1 MGPVRREDPRN
12 PRLGEQRWRTQQLP
26 FRCPSA
32 GKTPKVL
39 ERDLIK
45 IYLQDHMAG
54 ARIGLEL
61 ARRTVSSNAGS
72 RYGAELSAIGE
83 EIEKDKQV
91 LAEVMERL
99 GVRPDPV
106 KQSSAWLG
114 EKLGRLKL
122 NGQLR
127 GYSPL
132 SRLLELEGLIVG
144 VSGKLELWRSL
155 AATRNV
161 AGRLEGVELTELIRR
176 AEDQRERLESLHE
189 RAAREALAAG
199 ADGGS

>member
-1 MGPVRREDPRN
+1 
-12 PRLGEQRWRTQQLP
+12 
-26 FRCPSA
+26 
-32 GKTPKVL
+32 VL

-61 ARRTVSSNAGS
+61 ARRTTSSNAGS
-72 RYGAELSAIGE
+72 GYGAELSAIGE
-83 EIEKDKQV
+83 EIEEDKRA
-91 LAEVMERL
+91 LAEVMDRL

-132 SRLLELEGLIVG
+132 SRLLELEGLIAG
-144 VSGKLELWRSL
+144 VSAKLELWRSL
-155 AATRNV
+155 AAARSLE
-161 AGRLEGVELTELIRR
+161 GRLEGLDLKELMRR
-176 AEDQRERLESLHE
+176 AEDQRERLEILHE
-189 RAAREALAAG
+189 RAARDALAADSAEG
-199 ADGGS
+199 T

>member
-1 MGPVRREDPRN
+1 MPE
-12 PRLGEQRWRTQQLP
+12 
-26 FRCPSA
+26 
-32 GKTPKVL
+32 VL

-61 ARRTVSSNAGS
+61 ARRTASSNAGS
-72 RYGAELSAIGE
+72 SYGAELSAIGE
-83 EIEKDKQV
+83 EIEEDKQA

-106 KQSSAWLG
+106 KQSSAWVG

-144 VSGKLELWRSL
+144 VDAKLELWRSL
-155 AATRNV
+155 EATRRLEE
-161 AGRLEGVELTELIRR
+161 RLEGLDLKEQMRR
-176 AEDQRERLESLHE
+176 AEDQRERLERLHE
-189 RAAREALAAG
+189 RAAREALAADAG
-199 ADGGS
+199 EGS

>member
-1 MGPVRREDPRN
+1 
-12 PRLGEQRWRTQQLP
+12 
-26 FRCPSA
+26 
-32 GKTPKVL
+32 VL

-114 EKLGRLKL
+114 EKLGRL

-132 SRLLELEGLIVG
+132 SRQLELEGLIVG

>member
-1 MGPVRREDPRN
+1 
-12 PRLGEQRWRTQQLP
+12 
-26 FRCPSA
+26 
-32 GKTPKVL
+32 VL

-72 RYGAELSAIGE
+72 GYGAELSAIGE
-83 EIEKDKQV
+83 EIEEDKQV

-132 SRLLELEGLIVG
+132 SRLLELEALIAG

-189 RAAREALAAG
+189 RAAREALAADAG
-199 ADGGS
+199 EGS